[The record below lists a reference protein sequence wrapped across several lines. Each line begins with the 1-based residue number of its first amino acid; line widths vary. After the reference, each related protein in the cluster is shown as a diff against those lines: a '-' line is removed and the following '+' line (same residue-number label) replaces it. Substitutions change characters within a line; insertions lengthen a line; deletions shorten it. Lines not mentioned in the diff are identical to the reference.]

1 MRKILFV
8 TIILTISVPI
18 FAYSQSKALLQK
30 DELEQNFRNPPTFAK
45 PYVWW
50 HWMGSNFSKYGIT
63 KDLEAM
69 KAAGIGGATIFNL
82 TSAVQESNA
91 PTGNLPWP
99 EQTYRSPAYWEAV
112 RFAASEADR
121 LGLEIGLH
129 NSVGYSTTGGPWI
142 TEEQGMQKVVW
153 TSVDVE
159 GGKTVYIDFPK
170 PTLAKAES
178 LDKSSDKR
186 ATFYKEIAI
195 IAVPMADSFGLK
207 DEINLTS
214 LADKDGNLKWNAPT
228 GNWKVVRIGYSPTM
242 VPSHPI
248 PEELIGKAL
257 EVDKMSTKLNEYHWH
272 VVIDSIKQHL
282 GDYVGK
288 SFKHLLIDSYESGY
302 QNWTANFRE
311 EFIKRKGY
319 DPGPWLVCFGKPV
332 TNAKDN
338 KQRKIINSEEE
349 TKRFEWDYTDVINRL
364 YNDNG
369 WQVGKRICNENKLKL
384 NWEPYSGP
392 FDIVEGAGVPDLP
405 MGEFWTGGKGGINA
419 AIPAAARAAGKTIV
433 GAESFTG
440 WPNNA
445 KFNEDPAFL
454 KPSADGTY
462 ASGVNR
468 LVLHHWVHQPFDD
481 KYQPGMGMG
490 WWGTHFSRH
499 QTWFEPGKAFFSYL
513 ARTQV
518 LLQYGEQVADYL
530 CIDKQDSFS
539 DMIATNDFL
548 VRDIKVANNQVILP
562 SGRKYA
568 FIVFPNGG
576 TMLSAVAEKVK
587 QLVVDGAYIVS
598 PKPKTSP
605 SLQDYPNAD
614 IKLQTIGDEVWGNG
628 TEYNYGKGWVTT
640 NIKTAIAKCNITPD
654 CIIESADTA
663 KDIRYVHRQKGTTN
677 IYYIANLNANPQK
690 VTVSFPLYN
699 PIDNNPNNSSGPE
712 VPEIWNAEDAT
723 ITDAAVWGIKDGRTY
738 VTLFLKGVQSLF
750 VVLRHQYYPP
760 AHSVTSISFSDKL
773 QDEKITTRNHK
784 AYFIAYRPL
793 TAQVGLSNG
802 DTKTITI
809 NPPAPTL
816 LSGSWH
822 VSFNPKLNKQF
833 GLDFPELIDF
843 SKSDNPNVK
852 YFAGTAHY
860 TKTINITAAELTKG
874 KKIMLDLGTV
884 NDIVQLSV
892 NQKDLGVLWYPPYKI
907 DITNALTVGEN
918 TLDIAVTNNWAN
930 RLIGDEQEPADFVLG
945 TERFLKGVV
954 VGSPLKEYPDW
965 FNKNQPRPSQ
975 GRKAFTN
982 WYYYKKDSPLQP
994 AGLAGPVRLQ
1004 FGEAVE
1010 L

>member
-1 MRKILFV
+1 MRKILLV
-8 TIILTISVPI
+8 VVILTVSLP
-18 FAYSQSKALLQK
+18 FLGFSQSKALLQK
-30 DELEQNFRNPPTFAK
+30 DELEQNFLNPPTFAK

-82 TSAVQESNA
+82 SSAVQESNA
-91 PTGNLPWP
+91 PTAKLPWP
-99 EQTYRSPAYWEAV
+99 EQTYRSSAYWEAV
-112 RFAASEADR
+112 RFAASEAER

-142 TEEQGMQKVVW
+142 TPEQGMQKVVW
-153 TSVDVE
+153 TSVDVV
-159 GGKTVYIDFPK
+159 GGKTVAIDFPK
-170 PTLAKAES
+170 PSLAKVES
-178 LDKSSDKR
+178 LDKSTDKR

-207 DEINLTS
+207 DEVNLTS
-214 LADKDGNLKWNAPT
+214 LADKDGNLKWDAPS
-228 GNWKVVRIGYSPTM
+228 GNWKVYRIGYSPTM
-242 VPSHPI
+242 VPPHPI
-248 PEELIGKAL
+248 PDELIGKAL
-257 EVDKMSTKLNEYHWH
+257 EVDKMSTELNEYHWH

-302 QNWTANFRE
+302 QNWTAHFRE
-311 EFIKRKGY
+311 EFIKHKGY
-319 DPGPWLVCFGKPV
+319 DPVPWLVSFGKPV

-338 KQRKIINSEEE
+338 KQRKIVNSEEE
-349 TKRFEWDYTDVINRL
+349 TKRFEWDYTDAINRL

-369 WQVGKRICNENKLKL
+369 WQVGKKICNENNLKL

-392 FDIVEGAGVPDLP
+392 FDIVEGAGIPDLP
-405 MGEFWTGGKGGINA
+405 MGEFWTGGKGGIYVP
-419 AIPAAARAAGKTIV
+419 IPAAARAAGKTIV

-440 WPNNA
+440 WPNNS
-445 KFNEDPAFL
+445 KFTEDPAFL
-454 KPSADGTY
+454 KPSTDGTY

-530 CIDKQDSFS
+530 CIDKQDGFS

-548 VRDIKVANNQVILP
+548 VRDIKVENHQIILP
-562 SGRKYA
+562 SGRKYT

-576 TMLSAVAEKVK
+576 TMLPAVAEKVK
-587 QLVVDGAYIVS
+587 QLVANGAYIVS
-598 PKPKTSP
+598 PKPKESP

-614 IKLQTIGDEVWGNG
+614 IKLQAIGEEVWGNG
-628 TEYNYGKGWVTT
+628 TEHNYGKGWVTT
-640 NIKTAIAKCNITPD
+640 TIKNAIAKCDITPD
-654 CIIESADTA
+654 CIIEKADTA
-663 KDIRYVHRQKGTTN
+663 KYIKYVHRQKGN
-677 IYYIANLNANPQK
+677 NHVFFIANTDNQPEQ
-690 VTVSFPLYN
+690 VTLSFRVKGLQ
-699 PIDNNPNNSSGPE
+699 
-712 VPEIWNAEDAT
+712 PEIWQAEDAHT
-723 ITDAAVWGIKDGRTY
+723 EPASVWKEEGGRTY
-738 VTLFLKGVQSLF
+738 VQLFLKGIQSVF
-750 VVLRHQYYPP
+750 VVFRKR
-760 AHSVTSISFSDKL
+760 VTQTKHTTSFAFKAAAADCKL
-773 QDEKITTRNHK
+773 AFINNKPS
-784 AYFIAYRPL
+784 FIAYKDAVA
-793 TAQVGLSNG
+793 TVSLSDG
-802 DTKTITI
+802 SEHKIEI
-809 NPPAPTL
+809 KPSSPKEIA
-816 LSGSWH
+816 GSWH
-822 VSFNPKLNKQF
+822 VAFNPKMNKQF
-833 GLDFPELIDF
+833 SLDFPELVDF
-843 SKSDNPNVK
+843 SKSDMPDVK
-852 YFAGTAHY
+852 YFAGTARY
-860 TKTINITAAELTKG
+860 TKTINITDNQLAAG
-874 KKIMLDLGTV
+874 KRVMLDLGTV
-884 NDIVQLSV
+884 NNIVQLSI
-892 NQKDLGVLWYPPYKI
+892 NQKDLGVLWYPPYKT
-907 DITNALTVGEN
+907 DITNALKVGEN

-930 RLIGDEQEPADFVLG
+930 RLIGDEQEPEDFILG
-945 TERFLKGVV
+945 ANRTLKGVD

-965 FNKNQPRPSQ
+965 FIKNQPRPSQ

-994 AGLAGPVRLQ
+994 AGLVGPVKLH
-1004 FGEAVE
+1004 FGEAVG